1 MRCHSLPP
9 MRIQAWAI
17 TNSQFGRSTMRCYVC
32 CLGGSSDRAHDPGP
46 RPRSASQS
54 SATNANTN
62 TSSIT
67 SLRCIRTAE
76 WHTCRL
82 PVVAVCLCAVGVTG
96 EHPDFHTVSDVLGII
111 FNLSSVLS
119 SGRGVLRRYTSPV
132 LTFYCASQ

>member
-17 TNSQFGRSTMRCYVC
+17 TNSQFGRSAMRCYVC
-32 CLGGSSDRAHDPGP
+32 CLGGSSDRTHDPGP

-54 SATNANTN
+54 SATNANTD
-62 TSSIT
+62 TSGIT

-96 EHPDFHTVSDVLGII
+96 ERPDFHAVSDVLGII

-119 SGRGVLRRYTSPV
+119 SGRGVLRRYASPV
-132 LTFYCASQ
+132 FTFYCANQ